1 MQAANQAK
9 HLDNAGLKFSF
20 PALAQSAGDG
30 VAIMTREESLAA
42 GEPEVM
48 KHQYVQH
55 IGPEMNERQKRSDI
69 GTAKAVARGVNIESV
84 RNRALAQKYMEYR
97 RVPSDVIARV
107 LDKPLLRRAPS
118 TDQLVSEAITPSN
131 APPTTD
137 EAED

>member
-1 MQAANQAK
+1 
-9 HLDNAGLKFSF
+9 
-20 PALAQSAGDG
+20 
-30 VAIMTREESLAA
+30 
-42 GEPEVM
+42 
-48 KHQYVQH
+48 
-55 IGPEMNERQKRSDI
+55 MNERQRRSDI

-97 RVPSDVIARV
+97 RVPSGVIARV